1 MLLKFAGVFRPHR
14 CMLSSF
20 SPAAHPR
27 LSRFTALATCS
38 IAVIVCVWLLARL
51 AWVLVPQG
59 DDATSAAPA
68 VAPAATTPPAQ
79 SVAKWHLFGNA
90 QGVLLAQT
98 TRASATTL
106 KLTLRGTLALADAQ
120 AGIAMIEDEHGAERA
135 YRVGD
140 EVAGAKLAEVYTDH
154 VILNHEGA
162 SERLDL
168 PQPEAHAPEMPQAS
182 SHPPQQQA
190 AATGTAS
197 RASSI
202 PPNYEPPQMAHGA
215 AADWSKL
222 QSSLRM
228 DANEIAR
235 QVHVEPVYENGKL
248 AGARLSAGG
257 QLGALIG
264 QAGLKANDTITA
276 VNGAA
281 VSDLSNLQKMTE
293 NLQSASSLQVTVMRD
308 GKPATLTV
316 NLR

>member
-1 MLLKFAGVFRPHR
+1 
-14 CMLSSF
+14 
-20 SPAAHPR
+20 
-27 LSRFTALATCS
+27 
-38 IAVIVCVWLLARL
+38 
-51 AWVLVPQG
+51 
-59 DDATSAAPA
+59 
-68 VAPAATTPPAQ
+68 
-79 SVAKWHLFGNA
+79 
-90 QGVLLAQT
+90 
-98 TRASATTL
+98 
-106 KLTLRGTLALADAQ
+106 LTLRGTLALADVQ

-135 YRVGD
+135 YRVGE

-168 PQPEAHAPEMPQAS
+168 PQPEAHTPEIPQAS
-182 SHPPQQQA
+182 SRTAQQPA
-190 AATGTAS
+190 AASGSAP

-202 PPNYEPPQMAHGA
+202 PPNYEPPQLAHGA

-222 QSSLRM
+222 QSGLRM
-228 DANEIAR
+228 DPNEVAR

-257 QLGALIG
+257 QLGSLIN

-276 VNGAA
+276 VNGAS
-281 VSDLSNLQKMTE
+281 VTDLSNLQKMTE